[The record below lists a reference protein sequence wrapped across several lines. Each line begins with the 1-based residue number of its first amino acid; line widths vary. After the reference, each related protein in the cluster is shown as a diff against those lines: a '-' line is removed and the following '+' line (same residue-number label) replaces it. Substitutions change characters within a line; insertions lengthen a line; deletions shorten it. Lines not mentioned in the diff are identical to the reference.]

1 MMKEKEKLLIA
12 RHQIENITKLIKD
25 NPYEKY
31 MNNNLI
37 SVYYELQRQISL
49 CD

>member
-1 MMKEKEKLLIA
+1 MTEKEKLTLA
-12 RHQIENITKLIKD
+12 KHNVENIIKLIKD

-31 MNNNLI
+31 MINNLI
-37 SVYYELQRQISL
+37 SVYYELKRQISL

>member
-1 MMKEKEKLLIA
+1 MNEREKLLIA

>member
-1 MMKEKEKLLIA
+1 MMNEREKLLIA

>member
-1 MMKEKEKLLIA
+1 MKEREKLLIA